1 MRGGE
6 LFSVMRTLLALAGVC
21 ALAWVVLAWLARRGF
36 GVVRSSASSRLQ
48 VLERV
53 VLGPRKELYLVRADS
68 RVFLV
73 GVGDTSAPNLIAELE
88 SQAAAPNA
96 ALQRPGA

>member
-1 MRGGE
+1 MPGGE

-36 GVVRSSASSRLQ
+36 GVVRPSASARLQ

-53 VLGPRKELYLVRADS
+53 VLAPRKELYLVRADA

-73 GVGDTSAPNLIAELE
+73 GVGEASAPNLIAELD
-88 SQAAAPNA
+88 SQAAASNA
-96 ALQRPGA
+96 ALQHSGA